1 MNCIAFFL
9 KLHHKVLP
17 TLRRRMLNH
26 FPRYVTLSSI
36 IIWALAARAQTP
48 VDSTL
53 ITIEGMLL
61 DEMGQPISNAIII
74 NRTTKKGGFGRPD
87 GTFTVNCLR
96 KDTLAITSLGF
107 QTRLISY
114 RDSVGRDSFQL
125 RLFLDTRSYM
135 LTEVEVFAPRD
146 LEQIQE
152 DINKLGYNER
162 DYMLSGINAVQSPI
176 TFLYQQFSRKEQS
189 KRQVAYME
197 NEDRKRE
204 LLKELFRLYVDYD
217 IISLTDDQF
226 DDFITYLNVSDDFLI
241 NSSQYDFL
249 VFVKDR
255 FRDYKVYVRQNTR
268 MQSTDFDYDKD

>member
-1 MNCIAFFL
+1 MCGDHHL
-9 KLHHKVLP
+9 LTTLHPLMSGGKLTCSLVALMMASSVQLLAQHP
-17 TLRRRMLNH
+17 TDTSKI
-26 FPRYVTLSSI
+26 Y
-36 IIWALAARAQTP
+36 
-48 VDSTL
+48 
-53 ITIEGMLL
+53 IEGMLL
-61 DEMGQPISNAIII
+61 DENGQPISNAIII
-74 NRTTKKGGFGRPD
+74 NRSTKKGAFGRPD
-87 GTFTVNCLR
+87 GSFSVECLR

-114 RDSVGRDSFQL
+114 RDSLEQNSFQL

-135 LTEVEVFAPRD
+135 LSEVEVFAPRD

-152 DINKLGYNER
+152 DINKLGYNEK

-176 TFLYQQFSRKEQS
+176 TFLYQQFSKKEQS

-217 IISLTDDQF
+217 IISLTDEQF
-226 DDFITYLNVSDDFLI
+226 DDFITYLNVSDEFLI

-249 VFVKDR
+249 IFVKDR
-255 FRDYKVYVRQNTR
+255 FRDYKIHVRQNTR